1 VQGSDGETA
10 PRRGSVGYPV
20 VDMVAFLSELAMF
33 ATLGVAGWRLGGGGL
48 ISISLAVLYPAL
60 AVLIWSVWLAPRA
73 AHRLGDPG
81 RLIVQIV
88 VFLAT
93 GVASAIAGRLVWGI
107 LLATVGVAA
116 FVAARLLNDK
126 AEARGRRSGGVVLVV
141 EGVVDDADGREAM
154 QWE

>member
-1 VQGSDGETA
+1 
-10 PRRGSVGYPV
+10 
-20 VDMVAFLSELAMF
+20 
-33 ATLGVAGWRLGGGGL
+33 
-48 ISISLAVLYPAL
+48 
-60 AVLIWSVWLAPRA
+60 
-73 AHRLGDPG
+73 
-81 RLIVQIV
+81 VQIV